1 MSNNIKLSSV
11 DLERIVISK
20 KNRYKLNIKEKDEIK
35 KKISRQIILIT
46 GACGSIG
53 KLFVKEIYKF
63 DFKKIYL
70 LDKNENDLV
79 ELNRDLILLNK
90 KKINRTNFI
99 CTDITSFDLD
109 QFLSNQK
116 ISFYF
121 NFAAIKHVRS
131 EEYLESI
138 KYMFKTNSLKFCPN
152 KKNFLKLFFSISSD
166 KAVLPQSLLGISKYL
181 MEEKLCEFLKK
192 NKSVFVSSVRFANVC
207 FSEGSYLKYAK
218 ERIEKK
224 ITFGLPLNIKRY
236 FITHEEAISLCFK
249 SILKRNRNKILMP
262 SNKVLNKEY
271 TLSSIIKNILNLYE
285 FKIKY
290 SKKISRVKGNIFP
303 VVISNYEI
311 EGQKNYEEFF
321 DKKKDKVN
329 YDKDKQT
336 MKINFT
342 NNIDVSK
349 LVTNLQFKKTKTD
362 IIKLIRTKIKTF
374 KQQKKSVKVSH
385 LV

>member
-20 KNRYKLNIKEKDEIK
+20 KNRYKLNIVEKTEIK
-35 KKISRQIILIT
+35 KKLSNQIILII

-63 DFKKIYL
+63 NFKKIYL

-90 KKINRTNFI
+90 KKIIKTNFI
-99 CTDITSFDLD
+99 CTDITSFNLD

-116 ISFYF
+116 ITHYF

-138 KYMFKTNSLKFCPN
+138 KYMFKTNSLKFCPK

-181 MEEKLCEFLKK
+181 MEQKLSEFSKK
-192 NKSVFVSSVRFANVC
+192 NKPVFVSSVRFANVC

-224 ITFGLPLNIKRY
+224 ITFGLPLNIKRF

-262 SNKVLNKEY
+262 SNKVLNQEY
-271 TLSSIIKNILNLYE
+271 SLSFIIEKILNLYG

-290 SKKISRVKGNIFP
+290 SKKISKVKGGVFP
-303 VVISNYEI
+303 VIISNYEI
-311 EGQKNYEEFF
+311 EGQKGYEEFF

-329 YDKDKQT
+329 YDKDKKT
-336 MKINFT
+336 MKINLN

-349 LVTNLQFKKTKTD
+349 LISNLQIKKTKAD

-374 KQQKKSVKVSH
+374 KQQKKSIKVSH